1 MGTAGERAR
10 TARREHLAQRVRVR
24 RQEHDQRRE
33 NKRDARRVASEM
45 LAQERMRRIEA
56 IRAANRG
63 RVEFRLRGGAQ
74 IAFQFAATP
83 QRDEDG
89 REFQPATGVTW
100 TQADGVVR
108 TLVGGHGE
116 DDE

>member
-1 MGTAGERAR
+1 MGTVGERAR

-24 RQEHDQRRE
+24 REEHGQRRE
-33 NKRDARRVASEM
+33 NKREARRVASEM
-45 LAQERMRRIEA
+45 LAQARMRRIEV

-63 RVEFRLRGGAQ
+63 RVEFRLRGGSQ

-83 QRDEDG
+83 QRDQDG

-100 TQADGVVR
+100 TQADGEVR
-108 TLVGGHGE
+108 AIVGGRGE